1 MASGGKWWQVVA
13 NGGRC
18 WEVRRNGVSL
28 CDFVRSLKNSTEFDI
43 MVQHALLPIRGRR
56 IQSLRAF
63 RRTNPEDECVGALV
77 ICFLFGIVF
86 TMSKACLLDGFIGT
100 HEGSESL

>member
-1 MASGGKWWQVVA
+1 MLAGAGICWQVLA
-13 NGGRC
+13 YAGRC

-56 IQSLRAF
+56 SGYAPF
-63 RRTNPEDECVGALV
+63 RRP
-77 ICFLFGIVF
+77 
-86 TMSKACLLDGFIGT
+86 LDLILWFDP
-100 HEGSESL
+100 SRDNVVL